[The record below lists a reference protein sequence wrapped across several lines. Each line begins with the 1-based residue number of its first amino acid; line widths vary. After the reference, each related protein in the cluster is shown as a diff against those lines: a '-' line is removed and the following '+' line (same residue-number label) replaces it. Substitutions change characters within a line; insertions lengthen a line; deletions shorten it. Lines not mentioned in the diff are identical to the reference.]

1 MFMFRGSALFH
12 LWPWLVLVGV
22 WSALLG
28 ANYAWFKEHGMTLST
43 TPFSILGVALSIFLG
58 FRNNACYD
66 RWWEARKLWGRLIN
80 TSRSFTRQ
88 ALTMVDDAAVQKEL
102 AFRTIAFVHALR
114 RHLREQLERL
124 DELKAFLP
132 ADEVERLK
140 TESNVPTA
148 ILQGTADRLKAAR
161 GSYEPVHLLALD
173 GSLTDFSD
181 IQGGC
186 ERIKNTPVPLSYT
199 MLTHRIV
206 MVYCATLP
214 LGLIDT
220 VGPFT
225 PVAVLIIA
233 YAFLGLDSV
242 GSQIEDPFEE
252 DPNDLPL
259 AAISRM
265 IEVNIRQRLGE
276 TALPPML
283 KPERGILL

>member
-1 MFMFRGSALFH
+1 MHDF
-12 LWPWLVLVGV
+12 
-22 WSALLG
+22 
-28 ANYAWFKEHGMTLST
+28 
-43 TPFSILGVALSIFLG
+43 
-58 FRNNACYD
+58 
-66 RWWEARKLWGRLIN
+66 
-80 TSRSFTRQ
+80 
-88 ALTMVDDAAVQKEL
+88 L
-102 AFRTIAFVHALR
+102 AF
-114 RHLREQLERL
+114 
-124 DELKAFLP
+124 K
-132 ADEVERLK
+132 
-140 TESNVPTA
+140 SCNVDANRPLVPVGSQKVGSLCSVLPTA